1 MSPGLTPAGAPGQF
15 RLEGAAGFGQARTLL
30 AAGERLFSGIPAVSV
45 DLGGVTQVD
54 SATLALLLEW
64 RRLAARQGHAVA
76 YTGLPERLVALAR
89 LSGVSGLIGA
99 DGASPAGAQGAA
111 AGSPPAPASSSSP

>member
-1 MSPGLTPAGAPGQF
+1 VSPGLTPAGAAGQF

-30 AAGERLFSGIPAVSV
+30 AAGERLFSGVQAVTV

-64 RRLAARQGHAVA
+64 RRLAARQGCAVT
-76 YTGLPERLVALAR
+76 YTGLPQRLVALAR
-89 LSGVSGLIGA
+89 LSGVAGIIGA
-99 DGASPAGAQGAA
+99 GPTEPGGAQGAC
-111 AGSPPAPASSSSP
+111 SSP

>member
-1 MSPGLTPAGAPGQF
+1 VSPGLTPAGVPGQF

-30 AAGERLFSGIPAVSV
+30 AAGERLFAGLPAVSV

-64 RRLAARQGHAVA
+64 RRLAARRGNAVT
-76 YTGLPERLVALAR
+76 YTGLPGRLVALAR
-89 LSGVSGLIGA
+89 LSGVAGLIGA
-99 DGASPAGAQGAA
+99 AEAAPEGAQGA
-111 AGSPPAPASSSSP
+111 GPASSP

>member
-30 AAGERLFSGIPAVSV
+30 AAGERLFAGLPAVTV
-45 DLGGVTQVD
+45 DLAGVTQVD

-64 RRLAARQGHAVA
+64 RRLAASRGHAVA
-76 YTGLPERLVALAR
+76 YAGLPARLVALAR
-89 LSGVSGLIGA
+89 LSGVAGLISAVETAPG
-99 DGASPAGAQGAA
+99 GAQGA
-111 AGSPPAPASSSSP
+111 GSASSP